1 MGKER
6 TDGCPPVC
14 PKGGTRPACCDT
26 SPDCPKGGKKPDCC
40 LPAGRT
46 PDDACGTGSAPG
58 CRPEEQPPRTET
70 PKRSPL
76 RLPGSLDTGD
86 LLLLLILFLIWLEKE
101 DEEILILLSA
111 LLVMS
116 L

>member
-1 MGKER
+1 MENGK
-6 TDGCPPVC
+6 PPE
-14 PKGGTRPACCDT
+14 ACA
-26 SPDCPKGGKKPDCC
+26 SPP
-40 LPAGRT
+40 
-46 PDDACGTGSAPG
+46 
-58 CRPEEQPPRTET
+58 EQPKQRG
-70 PKRSPL
+70 PL
-76 RLPGSLDTGD
+76 LQLPGKLDTGD